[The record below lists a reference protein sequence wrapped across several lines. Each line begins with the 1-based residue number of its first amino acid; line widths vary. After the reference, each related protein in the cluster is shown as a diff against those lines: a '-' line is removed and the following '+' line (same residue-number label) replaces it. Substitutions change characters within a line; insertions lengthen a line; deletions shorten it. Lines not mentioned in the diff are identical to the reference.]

1 MSWNFMMAFYYQF
14 SGFIEAQGLNEPE
27 DPEDLIPS
35 GYVQV
40 MTVHQAKGLEF
51 PIVVVG
57 SLGDEPRVG
66 GDNWTEDFLKSWAPR
81 KPLGSAME
89 RAEQDLIRR
98 FYVAYSRAKNVLI
111 LCGKKGSSS
120 RWALGG

>member
-1 MSWNFMMAFYYQF
+1 MRSFYYQF

-51 PIVVVG
+51 PVVVVG
-57 SLGDEPRVG
+57 SLNDNPRVG
-66 GDNWTEDFLKSWAPR
+66 GDNWTEDFLAPWSPR
-81 KPLGSAME
+81 KPIGRADE

-98 FYVAYSRAKNVLI
+98 FYVAYSRAQNLLV
-111 LCGKKGSSS
+111 LCGKKGSLSK
-120 RWALGG
+120 WGLGDWRAK